1 MLYAFGFERVGV
13 VVADLYFLDPR
24 PGKGQEGAEHG
35 VRLELRVLGR
45 GELKGSIYSAQPIEV
60 GQPIWRADLLESV
73 DGRPGS
79 FDRTHHH
86 PAFTGWNPGR
96 RVFVKGL
103 SADPLGWVGEQLAD
117 LDGLLA
123 SAGCPADTAGPDD
136 ADSCAPSSR
145 RSWRSPAG
153 CWSRSGPGS
162 WATRRATRCRPDPA
176 ATASRWAFARA
187 GSDRPAG
194 PWQAGRMASDTTRR
208 LMLLRHAKSDW
219 PDVPDHDRP
228 LARRGKHDAPLI
240 GRWLR
245 DHGYL
250 PEIVVCS
257 DARRTRQTWKLVARE
272 LGGSPEVRF
281 DPRAYAASEL
291 TLLYLAR
298 ELPAGCRSALL
309 IGHNPDLSDL
319 ARSLAG
325 PGVQEISFPT
335 AAVAVLEF
343 DGDWPGLAPGQA
355 RLLDF
360 TSPASL

>member
-1 MLYAFGFERVGV
+1 
-13 VVADLYFLDPR
+13 
-24 PGKGQEGAEHG
+24 
-35 VRLELRVLGR
+35 
-45 GELKGSIYSAQPIEV
+45 
-60 GQPIWRADLLESV
+60 
-73 DGRPGS
+73 
-79 FDRTHHH
+79 
-86 PAFTGWNPGR
+86 
-96 RVFVKGL
+96 
-103 SADPLGWVGEQLAD
+103 
-117 LDGLLA
+117 
-123 SAGCPADTAGPDD
+123 
-136 ADSCAPSSR
+136 
-145 RSWRSPAG
+145 
-153 CWSRSGPGS
+153 
-162 WATRRATRCRPDPA
+162 
-176 ATASRWAFARA
+176 
-187 GSDRPAG
+187 
-194 PWQAGRMASDTTRR
+194 MASDTTRR

-291 TLLYLAR
+291 ILLYLAR

-325 PGVQEISFPT
+325 PSVQEISFPT

>member
-1 MLYAFGFERVGV
+1 
-13 VVADLYFLDPR
+13 
-24 PGKGQEGAEHG
+24 
-35 VRLELRVLGR
+35 
-45 GELKGSIYSAQPIEV
+45 
-60 GQPIWRADLLESV
+60 
-73 DGRPGS
+73 
-79 FDRTHHH
+79 
-86 PAFTGWNPGR
+86 
-96 RVFVKGL
+96 
-103 SADPLGWVGEQLAD
+103 
-117 LDGLLA
+117 
-123 SAGCPADTAGPDD
+123 
-136 ADSCAPSSR
+136 
-145 RSWRSPAG
+145 
-153 CWSRSGPGS
+153 
-162 WATRRATRCRPDPA
+162 
-176 ATASRWAFARA
+176 
-187 GSDRPAG
+187 
-194 PWQAGRMASDTTRR
+194 MASDTTRR

-228 LARRGKHDAPLI
+228 LAKRGKHDAPLV

-298 ELPAGCRSALL
+298 ELPAACRSALL

-319 ARSLAG
+319 ARSLVG
-325 PGVQEISFPT
+325 PDGQGISFPT

-360 TSPASL
+360 TTPASR